1 MVKEVEG
8 THKIGDSS
16 LYTKSW
22 LPDGPPKAKVIFVHG
37 YSDHINRY
45 YELFPT
51 LASRGIEV
59 HGFDQRGWGRSVRK
73 PSEKGLTGPT
83 SQVISDI
90 VSFIKSHL
98 PSSIPVF
105 VMGHSMGGGEVLIL
119 ASSPEYEDL
128 MPSIRGWLCEA
139 PFIGFPAGFEPNP
152 FTVFFGR
159 LAGKLLPRMQMKNQ
173 LAPENLTR
181 DPEVVKSLYDDE
193 LCHDTG
199 TLEGLAHMLDR
210 TSLLS
215 SGKTT
220 LNKGVKSLWICHG
233 TADKGT
239 SFPATEKYFK
249 EQTGSVPDKEFKVY
263 EGAYHVLHA
272 DVKESRPIL
281 ANDVGDWILARCE
294 DQQQPKAGESKL

>member
-1 MVKEVEG
+1 MVREVEG
-8 THKIGDSS
+8 THTIGNTA

-22 LPDGPPKAKVIFVHG
+22 LPDEPSKAKVIFVHG

-51 LASRGIEV
+51 LASRGIEI

-83 SQVISDI
+83 SQVLSDI
-90 VSFIKSHL
+90 ASFIKSHL

-105 VMGHSMGGGEVLIL
+105 VMGHSMGGGEVLML

-128 MPSIRGWLCEA
+128 MPNIRGWICEA
-139 PFIGFPAGFEPNP
+139 PFIGFPVGFEPNP
-152 FTVFFGR
+152 ITVFFGR
-159 LAGKLLPRMQMKNQ
+159 LAGKFLPHMHMKNQ
-173 LAPENLTR
+173 LLPENLTR
-181 DPEVVKSLYDDE
+181 DPEVAKSLYDDE

-210 TSLLS
+210 TAALS
-215 SGKTT
+215 SGKTR
-220 LNKGVKSLWICHG
+220 LSKGVKSLWICHG

-239 SFPATEKYFK
+239 SFAASKKFFE
-249 EQTGSVPDKEFKVY
+249 EQSHIPDREFKAY
-263 EGAYHVLHA
+263 EGAYHILHA
-272 DVKESRPIL
+272 DLKESRPVL
-281 ANDVGDWILARCE
+281 AKDVGDWILARC
-294 DQQQPKAGESKL
+294 DDADPQKAGESKL